1 MKEWPRQREECFRSH
16 MTHRA
21 SIHFFSVLN
30 SSKVG
35 NIFWKAMEHF
45 AQMKLHPL
53 ALNTDRQKQ
62 SSRLRHGP
70 GAQPPAKLLWGPA
83 DRPREPS
90 PWPQP
95 GFKAAA
101 HLHSILPTLSA
112 TLSNHAGR
120 STWHLWACLLEQPKA
135 LKGKRASH
143 PLCPPHLQ
151 APCLSHSRCAVCW
164 GHLVGIAHGGPR
176 QEPHGSITLS
186 ERRMWSRDFL
196 WHSLKCLHMCS
207 LIWSLQKPWELG
219 RK

>member
-1 MKEWPRQREECFRSH
+1 MKEWPRQREECFSSN

-53 ALNTDRQKQ
+53 APNTDRQKQ
-62 SSRLRHGP
+62 SSRQRRGP

-112 TLSNHAGR
+112 TSATTLDAAHD
-120 STWHLWACLLEQPKA
+120 ACGPASWSGPRPSKA
-135 LKGKRASH
+135 S
-143 PLCPPHLQ
+143 
-151 APCLSHSRCAVCW
+151 
-164 GHLVGIAHGGPR
+164 GHLTHCVPR
-176 QEPHGSITLS
+176 ISRPHACNTPGVQSAGVIWLAQLTGD
-186 ERRMWSRDFL
+186 RDR
-196 WHSLKCLHMCS
+196 SLTVPS
-207 LIWSLQKPWELG
+207 L
-219 RK
+219 